1 MKTSFLFAAWPY
13 IAAALLATGILIRY
27 LLVRNQVS
35 SITARM
41 SEAWATFGGSRMW
54 RISLALLF
62 LVHLVG
68 FWFPRGIL
76 LWNGST
82 TRLLVLEGLAFAA
95 GLLALAGWASLMWRH
110 LGHSSSQSPISE
122 LLDTIFLSLLFL
134 GILSGLL
141 VAGLYRWGSSW
152 GVMTLTPYAVSLLQG
167 RPAPGFVTRMPFLV
181 RLHIFSAFC
190 AIAVLPLTRLAAV
203 FVWALHHG
211 LELIAWPISAASQ
224 RAEAWLRKRNPAS
237 WLWPEED

>member
-13 IAAALLATGILIRY
+13 IAAALLAVGILIRY
-27 LLVRNQVS
+27 LLVRNRVS
-35 SITARM
+35 SITAEM
-41 SEAWATFGGSRMW
+41 SEAWVTFGGSRMW

-68 FWFPRGIL
+68 LCFPRGIL

-82 TRLLVLEGLAFAA
+82 IRLLLLEGFAFAV
-95 GLLALAGWASLMWRH
+95 GLLALAGWASLMWRD
-110 LGHSSSQSPISE
+110 LGRSSQSPTSE

-152 GVMTLTPYAVSLLQG
+152 GVMTLTPYVVSLLQG
-167 RPAPGFVTRMPFLV
+167 RPAPSFVIEMPFLV

-190 AIAVLPLTRLAAV
+190 AVAVLPLTRLAGV

-224 RAEAWLRKRNPAS
+224 RAEAWLRKHNPAS

>member
-1 MKTSFLFAAWPY
+1 MTFLNHANCVNWFLFFFLMIRRPPRSTLFPY
-13 IAAALLATGILIRY
+13 T
-27 LLVRNQVS
+27 
-35 SITARM
+35 T
-41 SEAWATFGGSRMW
+41 
-54 RISLALLF
+54 LF
-62 LVHLVG
+62 RSHLVG
-68 FWFPRGIL
+68 LWFPRGIL

-82 TRLLVLEGLAFAA
+82 IRLLLLEGFAFAV
-95 GLLALAGWASLMWRH
+95 GLLALAGWASLMWRD
-110 LGHSSSQSPISE
+110 LGRSSQSPTSE

-152 GVMTLTPYAVSLLQG
+152 GVMTLTPYVVSLLQG
-167 RPAPGFVTRMPFLV
+167 RPAPSFVIEMPFLV

-190 AIAVLPLTRLAAV
+190 AVAVLPLTRLAGV

-224 RAEAWLRKRNPAS
+224 RAEAWLRKHNPAS